1 MRLEDYW
8 GVGPKTSDRLE
19 SALGREG
26 AVAAIESADVRALV
40 DAGVTRGRAVLHPL
54 LRIGHC

>member
-40 DAGVTRGRAVLHPL
+40 DAGVTRGRAVRI
-54 LRIGHC
+54 LR